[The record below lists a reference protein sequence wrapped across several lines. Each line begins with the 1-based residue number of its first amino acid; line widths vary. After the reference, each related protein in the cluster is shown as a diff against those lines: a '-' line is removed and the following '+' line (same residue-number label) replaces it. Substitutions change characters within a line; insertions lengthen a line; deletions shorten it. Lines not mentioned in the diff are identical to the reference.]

1 MTARNPRRR
10 APAPD
15 ATSGHARD
23 ARGTAARRP
32 TRRGSQAAADAA
44 DVAVAAAAD
53 AAVDARV
60 ERDTSARGRA
70 RNTIIFSIATGL
82 SRIAGLI
89 REVFV
94 SAVYGSAGAAS
105 AFTLAFTIPNLLR
118 SLFADMALSAAFVPV
133 FTDLLER
140 RRRREAMLLVATL
153 FWVLLGGLAL
163 IVAVAILAAPLYM
176 PLFVHGDLAASLG
189 SQADPLTVGL
199 AQVMMPTVLLLGLN
213 GLLVGVLNAYGHF
226 TIPAISP
233 LVWNVV
239 IIAVNIALL
248 PAFGGI
254 GDPDAIYAQAIGVL
268 VGTVV
273 QLLMAVPVLRRYGV
287 RIVPRV
293 DWHDPRLRQ
302 VLTLMVPVALSL
314 GLINF
319 SAVINATLG
328 GEVAADGPR
337 GIEAAFRL
345 YMLPQ
350 GIFSVAI
357 VTVLFPVLSRA
368 VSRRD
373 GDELRRLIGSG
384 MAQILVLLV
393 PVGMLL
399 TSPVIARDLVE
410 LVYQRAEWTPDNT
423 VTAATA
429 LAAFGP
435 SLALNGLTLL
445 LSRTFFALQ
454 RPWANTA
461 LALASLGA
469 GAVAS
474 LAMYRP
480 LGIAGIV
487 LGTFVGNVVL
497 VWAQLRLLRRETG
510 GPLRLDGVARSFV
523 QVLVASV
530 VAAAVA
536 SGIVA
541 LGNEA
546 AAAVDPGLG
555 RSVVTALY
563 LGLAMAAAGTVYV
576 GLARELGLAELE
588 QAGGRFVRLAD
599 RLHGAFL
606 RIPGVRALL
615 RIARSGVV
623 AAISGAVLRLL
634 ELLAWPLSLLSAI
647 ARGIARGLAG
657 MVRSDAGTPPPAVL
671 PGGGASPGASGG
683 GAAAPVVDV
692 AGAVEAGA
700 EDVAGG
706 AGDPGASVAP
716 TAVAPRGARRA
727 AGRRG
732 ASRSGA
738 PEGPRAPG
746 AGPGAPAGPRGA
758 RRPTRPP
765 ADGDPS
771 TTPDAGGGPH
781 GSAPYDGA
789 EDWPTIGQR
798 GGDAL
803 DVPWPGIGDAVVGGR
818 GTPGYDPDDA
828 DEDPS
833 RLDVYGV
840 ARPVDPGPTPDEEA
854 RRERRRRAEELLA
867 AREAALE
874 RIRERERA
882 RREGRGGKGRG
893 RRR

>member
-1 MTARNPRRR
+1 MTSRTPRRR
-10 APAPD
+10 APVPD
-15 ATSGHARD
+15 ATSGRSRD
-23 ARGTAARRP
+23 RSGRGVAGRADD
-32 TRRGSQAAADAA
+32 RGRTSDRAADAA
-44 DVAVAAAAD
+44 DQDAVAA
-53 AAVDARV
+53 RV
-60 ERDTSARGRA
+60 ARDTSAAGRA

-89 REVFV
+89 REVFM

-140 RRRREAMLLVATL
+140 KRRREALLLVSTL
-153 FWVLLGGLAL
+153 FWVLLGGLAI

-176 PLFVHGDLAASLG
+176 PLFVHGDLAANLG

-226 TIPAISP
+226 TVPALSP

-248 PAFGGI
+248 PTFGGI
-254 GDPDAIYAQAIGVL
+254 GDPDAIYAQAVGVL

-273 QLLMAVPVLRRYGV
+273 QLVMAVPVLRRYGV
-287 RIVPRV
+287 RLVPRV

-302 VLTLMVPVALSL
+302 VLTLMIPVALSL

-373 GDELRRLIGSG
+373 GDELRRLLGSG

-399 TSPVIARDLVE
+399 TSPIIARDLIE
-410 LVYQRAEWTPDNT
+410 IVYQRAEWTSDNT
-423 VTAATA
+423 VTAGTA

-469 GAVAS
+469 GAIAS

-487 LGTFVGNVVL
+487 LGTFIGNVVL

-510 GPLRLDGVARSFV
+510 GPLRLEGVARSLV

-536 SGIVA
+536 SGIVV

-546 AAAVDPGLG
+546 ADAVDAGLG
-555 RSVVTALY
+555 RSLVTVVY
-563 LGLAMAAAGTVYV
+563 LGLAIVAAATVYV

-599 RLHGAFL
+599 RLHGMFL
-606 RIPGVRALL
+606 RLPGVRPLL
-615 RIARSGVV
+615 RVARSGAV
-623 AAISGAVLRLL
+623 AGIASGILRAL
-634 ELLAWPLSLLSAI
+634 ELLAWPLSLLSAV
-647 ARGIARGLAG
+647 ARGLARGLAG
-657 MVRSDAGTPPPAVL
+657 LVRPADPASPPPPTL
-671 PGGGASPGASGG
+671 PDGPSSGDPATRAAGG
-683 GAAAPVVDV
+683 
-692 AGAVEAGA
+692 VEAAG
-700 EDVAGG
+700 EDLPGG
-706 AGDPGASVAP
+706 AGDMGGATVAP
-716 TAVAPRGARRA
+716 AAVPPRGARRER
-727 AGRRG
+727 GDRG
-732 ASRSGA
+732 AGADASR
-738 PEGPRAPG
+738 PGPRV
-746 AGPGAPAGPRGA
+746 AG
-758 RRPTRPP
+758 
-765 ADGDPS
+765 
-771 TTPDAGGGPH
+771 
-781 GSAPYDGA
+781 
-789 EDWPTIGQR
+789 
-798 GGDAL
+798 
-803 DVPWPGIGDAVVGGR
+803 
-818 GTPGYDPDDA
+818 
-828 DEDPS
+828 
-833 RLDVYGV
+833 
-840 ARPVDPGPTPDEEA
+840 
-854 RRERRRRAEELLA
+854 
-867 AREAALE
+867 
-874 RIRERERA
+874 
-882 RREGRGGKGRG
+882 
-893 RRR
+893 